1 MNQTQM
7 SKAEKLASR
16 NYNTIMVQD
25 RLSDSSVVF
34 VASNPE
40 LKGCKAQGA
49 SPMEAIANLR
59 DARIDYIYFLLE
71 DGIEVPVPRSQSI
84 MTGAEFGTPQ
94 TVEVY
99 FESQKS
105 LSNEEER
112 EIENPPGSGED
123 SLETWSINDVAES
136 A

>member
-1 MNQTQM
+1 MNQIQM
-7 SKAEKLASR
+7 NKAEKLASR
-16 NYNTIMVQD
+16 NYNTVMTQD
-25 RLSDSSVVF
+25 ILSDGSIVF

-49 SPMEAIANLR
+49 SPMEAITNLR

-84 MTGAEFGTPQ
+84 MTGAGFSTPQ
-94 TVEVY
+94 TVEVH
-99 FESQKS
+99 FESQKPTS
-105 LSNEEER
+105 SETEL
-112 EIENPPGSGED
+112 PPGERED
-123 SLETWSINDVAES
+123 SLETWSVNDIGES